1 MSGKVGP
8 GRGAAPG
15 GATRWPGIEEAIRAG
30 RSPDA
35 SAIAGVTGSVVEL
48 GAEGVAI
55 ESALLREQ
63 VLGFGPL
70 EPWIALASV
79 TDILVNG
86 DGAVWVDRGGGV
98 EETGLRLEAA
108 AARALA
114 TRLAGLAR
122 RRLDESQPWVDGVL
136 PGGVR
141 LHAILPPLAESGTH
155 LSLRVPRHQPV
166 GVDGLIRLGAVSGEC
181 GEGGGLAEV
190 LRGIVAAR
198 LSFVVVG
205 GTGAGKTTVLGALLS
220 ECAPDERIVVVED
233 VRELA
238 PAHPHVVR
246 LQGRMPN
253 VEGVGGV
260 TMVDLVRQ
268 ALRMRP
274 DRLVVGEVR
283 GPEVREMLAAL
294 NTGHD
299 GGAGTV
305 HANGIAE
312 LPARLE
318 ALGALVGLGRDAV
331 HAQLRGAVQV
341 VIEVAR
347 VGSARFVRGVGVT
360 RWSGGE
366 VVVDEAVVVVG
377 LPGDVGCALRRGPG
391 AERLDE
397 LLRRAGAA
405 PGVSVGVAPRP
416 GTEPRHARSRD
427 AAAHAGSGQE
437 VA

>member
-1 MSGKVGP
+1 MS
-8 GRGAAPG
+8 AA
-15 GATRWPGIEEAIRAG
+15 ADRWPGVEDAILAG
-30 RSPDA
+30 RAPDVA
-35 SAIAGVTGSVVEL
+35 VIENVTEAVEL
-48 GAEGVAI
+48 GAEGAAAA
-55 ESALLREQ
+55 SARLRER

-70 EPWIALASV
+70 EPWVADAAV
-79 TDILVNG
+79 TDVLVNG
-86 DGAVWVDRGGGV
+86 DGAVWVDRGSGV
-98 EETGLRLEAA
+98 EPTGVCLDGV

-122 RRLDESQPWVDGVL
+122 RRLDEAQPWVDGVL
-136 PGGVR
+136 PDGVR

-166 GVDGLIRLGAVSGEC
+166 GVDGLVQLGAVGDA
-181 GEGGGLAEV
+181 LARV
-190 LRGIVAAR
+190 LRRVVAAR

-205 GTGAGKTTVLGALLS
+205 GTGVGKTTVLGALLS

-238 PAHPHVVR
+238 PTHPHVVR

-253 VEGVGGV
+253 VEGVGAV

-305 HANGIAE
+305 HANGPGE
-312 LPARLE
+312 VPARFE
-318 ALGALVGLGRDAV
+318 ALGALAGLGREAV
-331 HAQLRGAVQV
+331 HAQLRSAVQV
-341 VIEVAR
+341 VIDLAR
-347 VGSARFVRGVGVT
+347 VGPVRFVRSVGVT
-360 RWSGGE
+360 RWTGTE
-366 VVVDEAVVVVG
+366 VVVDVALVVDESFGGDGGMGMGIGVV
-377 LPGDVGCALRRGPG
+377 RRGPG
-391 AERLDE
+391 SGELERL
-397 LLRRAGAA
+397 LRAAETRGAHLVDDGHGDLA
-405 PGVSVGVAPRP
+405 VDGLGRGVPGVDGGGRRVPGVGSGADV
-416 GTEPRHARSRD
+416 SRD
-427 AAAHAGSGQE
+427 AA
-437 VA
+437 